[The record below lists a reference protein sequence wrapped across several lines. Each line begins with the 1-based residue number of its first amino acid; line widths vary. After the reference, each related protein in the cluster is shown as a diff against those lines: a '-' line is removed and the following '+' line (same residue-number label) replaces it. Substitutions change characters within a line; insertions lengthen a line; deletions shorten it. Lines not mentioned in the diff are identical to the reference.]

1 MTIRILVADDSY
13 LAREGIARILEDE
26 DDIDI
31 VEECE
36 DLDALRRAVEKHEPD
51 VVVAD
56 VRMPPTGTDEGIQI
70 AAELR
75 ESHPKVGVLVLS
87 QVADSAYAM
96 ELFKGGTEG
105 RGYVVKDSLR
115 RRDELTHAIR
125 EVAAG
130 TYYVDSQ
137 VVATL
142 IAPRFTRHLDGLTP
156 RELEILGLIA
166 QGRSN
171 AAIATATKISTRGV
185 ERHVN
190 SIFAKL
196 GLADAGDVNRRVMA
210 TLAFLGA
217 EPRQTEAP

>member
-1 MTIRILVADDSY
+1 VTIRVLVADDSY
-13 LAREGIARILEDE
+13 LAREGIARILEAE

-36 DLDALRRAVEKHEPD
+36 DLDALRRAVEEHEPD

-56 VRMPPTGTDEGIQI
+56 VRMPPTGTDEGIRI

-75 ESHPKVGVLVLS
+75 KSHPKVGVLVLS
-87 QVADSAYAM
+87 QVADSAYAI

-142 IAPRFTRHLDGLTP
+142 IAPRLTRQLDGLTP

-171 AAIATATKISTRGV
+171 AAIAQATKISTRGV

-217 EPRQTEAP
+217 EPGQTEAP